1 MGILYQSITQ
11 FLGFKNYGDEY
22 KVMGLASYGN
32 PTYMDQF
39 KEIVKYNKENL
50 FNLNLDYF
58 SHHTNSN
65 FTYNFNDGIP
75 KFPNLYSKKY
85 LTF

>member
-1 MGILYQSITQ
+1 
-11 FLGFKNYGDEY
+11 
-22 KVMGLASYGN
+22 MGLASYGN

-39 KEIVKYNKENL
+39 KKLNIWEKNL

-75 KFPNLYSKKY
+75 KFPIFIQKKY